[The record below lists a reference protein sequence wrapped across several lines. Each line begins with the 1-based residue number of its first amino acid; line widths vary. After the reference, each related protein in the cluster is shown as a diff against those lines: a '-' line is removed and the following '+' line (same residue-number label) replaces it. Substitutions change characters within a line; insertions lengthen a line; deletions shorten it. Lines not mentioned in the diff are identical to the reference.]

1 MSLTKLTGLEGET
14 VLVRLDQIACA
25 YPSNMYGTE
34 GEEEDFNV
42 EMMTCTKIS
51 MISGD
56 VLHVI
61 ESPEEIL
68 ALSQKE

>member
-1 MSLTKLTGLEGET
+1 MLTKLTGLEGET

-25 YPSNMYGTE
+25 YPSNMYGAEE
-34 GEEEDFNV
+34 GNEFGV
-42 EMMTCTKIS
+42 ETLACTKIS

-56 VLHVI
+56 ILHVI

-68 ALSQKE
+68 ALSVNS

>member
-1 MSLTKLTGLEGET
+1 MSLQKLTGLEGET

-25 YPSNMYGTE
+25 YPSDMYGTGE
-34 GEEEDFNV
+34 GDDFNV
-42 EMMTCTKIS
+42 ETMSCTRVT

-56 VLHVI
+56 MLHVI

-68 ALSQKE
+68 ALSLKET